1 MANFIKNSL
10 MTACLQEI
18 LEDAKEEIILISPS
32 IKLQAWVKE
41 ILSLKEEEERVK
53 ITLVF
58 GNGKEDISQ
67 SFNKEDFKFVSGFPN
82 IEIRHEPRLHAKYY
96 ANENKALLSSMELH
110 DIQPNNNNI
119 EFGIQVNQSL
129 MGGITG
135 HTVDSESWNYFQ
147 NVIENSNLLYRR
159 VPEFED
165 KMLGLSKKY
174 IDSETEI
181 DTLSKL
187 LRVRIKK

>member
-1 MANFIKNSL
+1 
-10 MTACLQEI
+10 
-18 LEDAKEEIILISPS
+18 
-32 IKLQAWVKE
+32 
-41 ILSLKEEEERVK
+41 
-53 ITLVF
+53 
-58 GNGKEDISQ
+58 
-67 SFNKEDFKFVSGFPN
+67 
-82 IEIRHEPRLHAKYY
+82 
-96 ANENKALLSSMELH
+96 
-110 DIQPNNNNI
+110 
-119 EFGIQVNQSL
+119 

-181 DTLSKL
+181 DKTMFDRCLSCDKTDTNQF
-187 LRVRIKK
+187 